1 MRKGCNYGQQVKKLI
16 INKTV
21 VNSVTVAAAVDTY
34 EVEF

>member
-1 MRKGCNYGQQVKKLI
+1 MGSKSKKLI